1 MYTQGAERN
10 VVELWSERSK
20 NHGYYSIASSARM
33 NECTN
38 VLVGWVGFTT
48 SCSKMK
54 GMIHLSLNSVYF
66 SYDIFDFFFFRH
78 LRPGTEQQ
86 NKTKYDSRTEKRNKA
101 TEKKKTK
108 TRRQIMR
115 IKC

>member
-66 SYDIFDFFFFRH
+66 SYDIFDFFFFVIS
-78 LRPGTEQQ
+78 GQAQ
-86 NKTKYDSRTEKRNKA
+86 NNKIKQNMIVVQRRETKRQR
-101 TEKKKTK
+101 KKKQK
-108 TRRQIMR
+108 HVGRS
-115 IKC
+115 CG